1 MMTQLL
7 VSQMINAPA
16 DAVWPWIADITKH
29 SQWSPKPFEAKLTSG
44 VIGAVGSTY
53 STVGFVP
60 PAEKDHKNEVTITEV
75 VPNRKIVFKSHD
87 ENGYFTNTFTL
98 QSEGS
103 GTTVTFQHD
112 FPRMKGMG
120 MILVPLLVPIVGKRD
135 TKVRLGMLKNKA
147 EGK

>member
-1 MMTQLL
+1 MTQLL
-7 VSQMINAPA
+7 VSQLIDAPA
-16 DAVWPWIADITKH
+16 DAIWPWIADITKH

-44 VIGAVGSTY
+44 VNGAVGSTY
-53 STVGFVP
+53 SSVGFVP

-75 VPNRKIVFKSHD
+75 IPNSRFVFKSHD

-98 QSEGS
+98 KSTGS
-103 GTTVTFQHD
+103 GTEVTFQHD
-112 FPRMKGMG
+112 FPKMIGMG
-120 MILVPLLVPIVGKRD
+120 RILVPLLVPIVGKRD